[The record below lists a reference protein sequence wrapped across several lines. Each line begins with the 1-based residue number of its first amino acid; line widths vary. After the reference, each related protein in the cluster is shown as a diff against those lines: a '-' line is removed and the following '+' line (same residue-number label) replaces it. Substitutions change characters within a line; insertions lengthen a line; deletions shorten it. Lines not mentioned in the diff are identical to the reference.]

1 MATNKKYAII
11 PGVILLSFI
20 LVQCATGDKI
30 TYEIPPGQTAEKRKE
45 IIADF
50 SKGKELF
57 RINCSECHG
66 IFSGG
71 KEKVPNFTTEQID
84 NYSARFLRHDAKNHA
99 VTKQMSPEQLS
110 EILTFLKFRKMKK
123 TTA

>member
-1 MATNKKYAII
+1 LTAYKKHW
-11 PGVILLSFI
+11 ILLCSAALSF
-20 LVQCATGDKI
+20 LLTQCATGDKI
-30 TYEIPPGQTAEKRKE
+30 TYQIPPRQTAEKRKE

-50 SKGKELF
+50 DKGKELF
-57 RINCSECHG
+57 RINCAECHG

-71 KEKVPNFTTEQID
+71 KEKVPNFTTEQVD

-99 VTKQMSPEQLS
+99 VTKQMSPEQLG